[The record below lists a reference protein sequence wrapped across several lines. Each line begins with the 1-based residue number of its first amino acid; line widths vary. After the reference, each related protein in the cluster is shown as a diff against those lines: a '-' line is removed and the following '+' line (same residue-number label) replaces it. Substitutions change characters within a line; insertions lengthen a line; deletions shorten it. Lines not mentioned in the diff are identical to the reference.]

1 MIFSQ
6 DRKQLRQMYIDS
18 WTKFTEKQPMTD
30 LEIQIARVI
39 EHHPEY
45 HNLMVEKFVD
55 SDYLPEQGQTNPFLH
70 MGLHLS
76 LIEQITTNRPQG
88 IQVVYQQLVAHYQ
101 GDEHK
106 VHHIMMDH
114 LVEAMWTAQKYNTL
128 PDEQAYLQQ
137 LQQSLHL

>member
-18 WTKFTEKQPMTD
+18 WAKFVDKKSMTD

-45 HNLMVEKFVD
+45 HNLMNEDFVD
-55 SDYLPEQGQTNPFLH
+55 SDYLPEQGQSNPFLH

-76 LIEQITTNRPQG
+76 LIEQIATNRPQG
-88 IQVVYQQLVAHYQ
+88 IQAVYQQLVSQYK

-106 VHHIMMDH
+106 VHHLMMDY
-114 LVEAMWTAQKYNTL
+114 LIEAMWTSQKYNKL
-128 PDEQAYLQQ
+128 PDEQAYLKQ
-137 LQQSLHL
+137 LQLLVKP

>member
-6 DRKQLRQMYIDS
+6 DRKQLRQMYIES
-18 WTKFTEKQPMTD
+18 WTKFVNKKPMTD

-45 HNLMVEKFVD
+45 HNLMNEKFVD
-55 SDYLPEQGQTNPFLH
+55 SDYLPEQGESNPFLH

-76 LIEQITTNRPQG
+76 LIEQIATNRPQG
-88 IQVVYQQLVAHYQ
+88 IQSVYQQLVIQHQ
-101 GDEHK
+101 GDEHA

-114 LVEAMWTAQKYNTL
+114 LIEAMWKSQKYNTL

-137 LQQSLHL
+137 LQQLIKP